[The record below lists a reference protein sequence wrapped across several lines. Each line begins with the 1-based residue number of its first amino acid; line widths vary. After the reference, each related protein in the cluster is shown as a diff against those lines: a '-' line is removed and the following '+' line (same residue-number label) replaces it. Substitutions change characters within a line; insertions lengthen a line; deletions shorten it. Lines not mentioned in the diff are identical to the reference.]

1 MTQLIDLENS
11 AVKNSAD
18 TVVHIWTD
26 GACKGNPGIGGWGAL
41 LRYGE
46 REKELCGG
54 EAHTTNNRMKLLA
67 AISALEHL
75 KRPCIVHL
83 TTDSQYVRQGMLEW
97 LANWRKRNWRRA
109 DGQPVKNADLWARLD
124 EAAQRHQMHWHWI
137 KGHAGHAE
145 NERADELANQGI
157 RTV

>member
-1 MTQLIDLENS
+1 MTQQIDPTHSTETN
-11 AVKNSAD
+11 AAG
-18 TVVHIWTD
+18 TIVHIWTD

-41 LRYGE
+41 LRYGGH
-46 REKELCGG
+46 EKELCGG
-54 EAHTTNNRMKLLA
+54 EAHTTNNRMELLA
-67 AISALEHL
+67 AISALESL

-145 NERADELANQGI
+145 NERADALANQGI